1 MRLSLRTG
9 TQPLLLYPVGQSKPA
24 QIQGLRE
31 IDCVLMGNHEAGN
44 LGDQRHFAIN
54 LEYMVCPQATT
65 SGDGPKP
72 VPPQVG
78 MEQKLQVLSRQ
89 L

>member
-1 MRLSLRTG
+1 
-9 TQPLLLYPVGQSKPA
+9 
-24 QIQGLRE
+24 
-31 IDCVLMGNHEAGN
+31 MGNHEAGN

-72 VPPQVG
+72 VPTQVG
-78 MEQKLQVLSRQ
+78 MEQKLQVLLRQ